1 MGTCTAQPRR
11 VERIGSET
19 AANGGQWGFGAVIQI
34 APDQTVS
41 TLVSFP
47 SASIGLPSGELM
59 LDSAGN
65 LYGTTHS
72 FSGVTVFELAP
83 AGTTLTDVSLNI
95 RAIPT
100 KGSADNF
107 NGIAEDSLGNVY
119 VTSDKIYKL
128 SSIPFADT
136 VTGTPAADS
145 ITLSQDPDHHNTDW
159 SVNGDASSLLPINDA
174 NGLTINGN
182 GGNDII
188 TLDYSNGNPLPAT
201 LHLNGTFTIDG
212 LQGADPLAGR
222 ALDIGTSTVYLNYGS
237 PSNDPIF
244 AIRQYFQNGYQEG
257 AWNGTPASSIDGVIT
272 SSAAQNNTAGTTG
285 VGFADWADGQGVNT
299 TPNTIELKYT
309 LDGDANLDGQ
319 VNSADL
325 QILLFGLNRAGSWD
339 QGDFN
344 YDGQVNSADLQTLL
358 ATLNTRLGSQAGP
371 MAVAAPPATM
381 ANSATQSTN
390 DASTNHVPAIN
401 TTGSTTAVDHR
412 HTVKPAAKKRH

>member
-1 MGTCTAQPRR
+1 
-11 VERIGSET
+11 
-19 AANGGQWGFGAVIQI
+19 
-34 APDQTVS
+34 
-41 TLVSFP
+41 
-47 SASIGLPSGELM
+47 M

-100 KGSADNF
+100 KGSADNL

-159 SVNGDASSLLPINDA
+159 SVNGGASSLLPINDP

-182 GGNDII
+182 GGNDTI
-188 TLDYSNGNPLPAT
+188 TLDYSNGDPLPAT
-201 LHLNGTFTIDG
+201 LHLNGNFTING
-212 LQGADPLAGR
+212 LQGADPFAGR
-222 ALDIGTSTVYLNYGS
+222 TLDIGASTVYLNYGS

-244 AIRQYFQNGYQEG
+244 AIRQYLQTGYNNG
-257 AWNGTPASSIDGVIT
+257 AWNGTPASGIDGVIT
-272 SSAAQNNTAGTTG
+272 SSAAENNTADTTG
-285 VGFADWADGQGVNT
+285 VGLADRADGQGVDVV
-299 TPNTIELKYT
+299 PNSMELKYT
-309 LDGDANLDGQ
+309 LYGDANLDGQ

-325 QILLFGLNRAGSWD
+325 QILLARLNRPGSWD
-339 QGDFN
+339 EGDFN
-344 YDGQVNSADLQTLL
+344 YDGQVNSADLQALL
-358 ATLNTRLGSQAGP
+358 ATLNTNLGSQAEP
-371 MAVAAPPATM
+371 MAMDATPAVTT
-381 ANSATQSTN
+381 AGSATGSKSN
-390 DASTNHVPAIN
+390 PSPNRVPALNHHGIHDCRR
-401 TTGSTTAVDHR
+401 S
-412 HTVKPAAKKRH
+412 PAHGKARGEEAALTRRVMTKLE